1 MQCYPTMWRLKEW
14 LTLGAEQDL
23 TICRTGSLAEGR
35 SSVSAQ
41 TRTQTSL
48 LSVLQHC
55 PWQVPLAVL
64 PSWDTGTLPFLPLHH
79 LLTFTKETLFLGF
92 FTSTSPQN
100 SHPCT
105 VLWMF
110 WCRIGMKTV
119 RWEELAAA
127 SLTTA
132 AAGLQEQAVLTDDWE
147 PCCAPMGLLS
157 SPGDDQGS
165 QSQTGS
171 LLW

>member
-1 MQCYPTMWRLKEW
+1 MQKTTVNSSMQCYSTMWRLKEW

-55 PWQVPLAVL
+55 PWHVPPAVL

-79 LLTFTKETLFLGF
+79 LHQGNSFPRFL
-92 FTSTSPQN
+92 
-100 SHPCT
+100 H
-105 VLWMF
+105 LH
-110 WCRIGMKTV
+110 
-119 RWEELAAA
+119 
-127 SLTTA
+127 
-132 AAGLQEQAVLTDDWE
+132 
-147 PCCAPMGLLS
+147 LS
-157 SPGDDQGS
+157 SE
-165 QSQTGS
+165 QSPLHCSVDVLVQDRDENSSLGGTCCCLTHHCSSGFAGTGS
-171 LLW
+171 AHRRLGTMLCSHGSLVISWR